1 MSVLQIEAP
10 PDGGMF
16 DNHLIAASRRKD
28 NPMLN
33 VEQAFAEV
41 ASAYQ
46 ALTGRPFTPVG
57 RESPPEVNP
66 QEQAEANYR
75 QFKRL
80 MEQRMQNGGDPRKV
94 TPVAPVPPPI
104 DVLEFEREVRVLV
117 DLPGTA
123 REQVNV
129 SITGDALTI
138 RAERTNTR
146 SGNGN
151 GNGTCRLEERR
162 KGAMLRSVALPPRAR
177 RDGIEALLRD
187 GVLTISIPTDGTA
200 GDNTEIPIEVK

>member
-1 MSVLQIEAP
+1 
-10 PDGGMF
+10 
-16 DNHLIAASRRKD
+16 
-28 NPMLN
+28 MLN

-80 MEQRMQNGGDPRKV
+80 MEQRMQNGGDPRK
-94 TPVAPVPPPI
+94 TIPVAPVPPPI

-117 DLPGTA
+117 DLPGTM

-129 SITGDALTI
+129 SITGDALMI
-138 RAERTNTR
+138 RAERTASRNANGNG

-151 GNGTCRLEERR
+151 GNGICRLEERR